1 MTVDT
6 LVGWANRW
14 LLWERVCNC
23 YPISWSDSGPSLGRV
38 PRLCADR
45 SSTQTKFYTTTS
57 TLRGMFLTL
66 LRFWMS
72 FRRVIL
78 KMSDDFEKKKLQKR
92 SIINVLPFDSWSPCL
107 ICGLFCVCVC
117 VCNCNKLDQYVDHQE
132 IRRMWGLWINFIFW
146 FFGFWSS
153 SREDWLVIWPSMGFV
168 CSGYAFFCPLL
179 MIQLQPNLNHPLTR
193 FYFVIVHW
201 EGRVIPMP
209 ILHFAPR
216 WRLKTNN
223 LFMLTYTAPSP
234 AWCLYLDSG
243 FILATWQQL

>member
-1 MTVDT
+1 
-6 LVGWANRW
+6 
-14 LLWERVCNC
+14 
-23 YPISWSDSGPSLGRV
+23 
-38 PRLCADR
+38 
-45 SSTQTKFYTTTS
+45 
-57 TLRGMFLTL
+57 
-66 LRFWMS
+66 
-72 FRRVIL
+72 
-78 KMSDDFEKKKLQKR
+78 MSDDFEKKIFRKDL
-92 SIINVLPFDSWSPCL
+92 SSMSFLLIHDLLAWYVDS
-107 ICGLFCVCVC
+107 FFFVC

-179 MIQLQPNLNHPLTR
+179 MIQVQPNLNHPLTR
-193 FYFVIVHW
+193 FYIVIVHW